1 MRFLNVQILLAA
13 AHDFI
18 VAILA
23 WYFAYLLRFNF
34 ELTPAFSD
42 ELWRTLLWI
51 APMQLFVF
59 WAFGLYRGI
68 WRFASI
74 SDLRRILFA
83 ALTAAALIPLIMWL
97 FRVEAVIPRSVLVID
112 PLLLLLSMGGSRLL
126 YRLWKENLLYG
137 RFSIS
142 AEPVLVLGAGDAGA
156 ALSKELARGNEWR
169 VVGFLDDD
177 VTKHGRT
184 LNGIMV
190 LGDIASLPIWS
201 NRFNVNQIIIA
212 MPSASHQSRKTAIE
226 LASRHNIKTLTVP
239 AFDDL
244 LSGRISISQLRPVE
258 LDDLLGRNPV
268 QLDDAGLHQQ
278 LSGQVIMVTGAGGS
292 IGSELCRR
300 ICRYAPAT
308 LVLYESGELALY
320 NIEQELSFLFPDM
333 DIAYLAGDV
342 RDTSRLEEVFSR
354 YRPSVVFH
362 AAAYK
367 HVPLMEHLNAWQ
379 AVRNNVYGTWQVAQC
394 AQLHGTDKFVLI
406 STDKA
411 VNPTNVMGATKRLAE
426 MVCQGLQGHSA
437 MRFVIVRFGNVLG
450 SNGSVIPKFREQIAK
465 GGPVTVTHPEITRY
479 FMSIPEAA
487 QLVMQAGYM
496 GKGGEIFVLDMA
508 KPVRIVDLAK
518 DMIRLSGMK
527 EDDIRIEFTGL
538 RPGEKLYEELLADSE
553 HTLPTPH
560 PKLRIAQ
567 ARFVSNE
574 ELLKITEWSAGK
586 SHLSDD
592 DVRAGLKRWIPE
604 YLPLACFK

>member
-184 LNGIMV
+184 LK
-190 LGDIASLPIWS
+190 
-201 NRFNVNQIIIA
+201 RF
-212 MPSASHQSRKTAIE
+212 
-226 LASRHNIKTLTVP
+226 
-239 AFDDL
+239 
-244 LSGRISISQLRPVE
+244 
-258 LDDLLGRNPV
+258 
-268 QLDDAGLHQQ
+268 
-278 LSGQVIMVTGAGGS
+278 
-292 IGSELCRR
+292 
-300 ICRYAPAT
+300 
-308 LVLYESGELALY
+308 
-320 NIEQELSFLFPDM
+320 
-333 DIAYLAGDV
+333 
-342 RDTSRLEEVFSR
+342 
-354 YRPSVVFH
+354 
-362 AAAYK
+362 
-367 HVPLMEHLNAWQ
+367 W
-379 AVRNNVYGTWQVAQC
+379 
-394 AQLHGTDKFVLI
+394 
-406 STDKA
+406 
-411 VNPTNVMGATKRLAE
+411 
-426 MVCQGLQGHSA
+426 
-437 MRFVIVRFGNVLG
+437 
-450 SNGSVIPKFREQIAK
+450 
-465 GGPVTVTHPEITRY
+465 
-479 FMSIPEAA
+479 
-487 QLVMQAGYM
+487 
-496 GKGGEIFVLDMA
+496 
-508 KPVRIVDLAK
+508 
-518 DMIRLSGMK
+518 
-527 EDDIRIEFTGL
+527 
-538 RPGEKLYEELLADSE
+538 
-553 HTLPTPH
+553 
-560 PKLRIAQ
+560 
-567 ARFVSNE
+567 
-574 ELLKITEWSAGK
+574 
-586 SHLSDD
+586 
-592 DVRAGLKRWIPE
+592 
-604 YLPLACFK
+604 